1 MIERLMNRRSVIG
14 RAALLAA
21 ALSPMIA
28 VTHAAAQPPIAT
40 SVSPREIPS
49 FYAARVGRPLWLA
62 DKSAATALIALL
74 SSASLDHVDAKT
86 LDMASL
92 DAALA
97 AAESG
102 DPAAVGRA
110 DALLSDRF
118 VRYARSLRTV
128 DPQSMGFEFA
138 DARVRPS
145 VPSASRLLRDAAS
158 APSLLNYVRL
168 MKWMNQNYAPLRVA
182 LSAATK
188 AGDDKLS
195 AQLRVNMRRV
205 RLLPDQS
212 TPRYLMVNIPA
223 QRLDMVENG
232 RVVDS
237 MRVVVGKPDMP
248 TPTLGSMMNYMS
260 VNPYWNLPTDLVADR
275 VAVKVKREG
284 LGYIKKKGYHIL
296 SDWTDRPT
304 TIDPTTIDWTAVQT
318 GKVTLRMRQE
328 PGDLNAMGRVKFMF
342 PNLHGVY
349 LHDTPQKELLTRSV
363 RMFSAGCVRLEAAP
377 RLSQWLMGVPLTYH
391 GLPEQKK
398 LLQQPVPIFLAY
410 LTAVPSASGSRIAY
424 LQDIYGRDTRGLAEI
439 AVPVATGGGR

>member
-1 MIERLMNRRSVIG
+1 MKRHSVID
-14 RAALLAA
+14 RAALFAA
-21 ALSPMIA
+21 ALSPVIA
-28 VTHAAAQPPIAT
+28 ATPAAALPPIAT

-49 FYAARVGRPLWLA
+49 FYAARAGRPLWLA

-74 SSASLDHVDAKT
+74 SSASLDHVDAEA
-86 LDMASL
+86 LDMAAL

-97 AAESG
+97 AADGG

-128 DPQSMGFEFA
+128 DPQSMGFEVA
-138 DARVRPS
+138 DSRVRPS
-145 VPSASRLLRDAAS
+145 VPSATALLRDAAS
-158 APSLLNYVRL
+158 APSLSDYVRS
-168 MKWMNQNYAPLRVA
+168 MKWMNQNYAPLRAA

-188 AGDDKLS
+188 AGDAKLT
-195 AQLRVNMRRV
+195 AQLRVNMQRL

-248 TPTLGSMMNYMS
+248 TPTLGSMMDYVT
-260 VNPYWNLPTDLVADR
+260 VNPYWNLPTDLVAER
-275 VAVKVKREG
+275 VAVNVKKEG
-284 LGYIKKKGYHIL
+284 LGYLKKKGYHVL
-296 SDWTDRPT
+296 SDWSDHPT
-304 TIDPTTIDWTAVQT
+304 TIDPTTIDWNAVQT
-318 GKVTLRMRQE
+318 GKVTLRMRQD
-328 PGDLNAMGRVKFMF
+328 PGDLNAMGHVKFMF

-349 LHDTPQKELLTRSV
+349 LHDTPQKELLTPSV

-377 RLSQWLMGVPLTYH
+377 RLSQWLMGVPLNYQ
-391 GLPEQKK
+391 GLPEQMK

-410 LTAVPSASGSRIAY
+410 LTAVPSASGRQIAY

-439 AVPVATGGGR
+439 AIPVAAGGGR